1 MRILQATSELYPF
14 SKTGGLADMVAA
26 LGKTLARQGHQI
38 GIVTPLYGPIREKYS
53 MLKKMDWKLSL
64 PMDWQQVEGEVYT
77 LDIEKNLTVYFI
89 AQENFFDRPGIYQ
102 ENGHDYVDNADRY
115 TFFSKAVL
123 NLAQYLPWQPELVHL
138 HDWQT
143 AMVPLLLKHN
153 MSLGV
158 LKRPVASCLTIHN
171 LVYQGGFPGKVY
183 ALSNLPWGYFNPTGT
198 EFYGNFNFLKTG
210 IVFSDMLTTVS
221 PRYAQEILGAEY
233 GANLNGVLQQR
244 TNALVGILNGADYD
258 VWKTVGNPALPYEYS
273 LKNMAGKTK
282 NKKFL
287 QEKMGLPVNLKVPLF
302 ANIGRMAEQK
312 GIEILIPSM
321 EDMLT
326 GDIQFICL
334 GSGDVRYSLALKN
347 LKNHFPD
354 KVGLYIGYDADLAH
368 LITAGSDFFIMPS
381 RYEPCGLNQ
390 MYSLRYGTLPIVR
403 ATGGLAD
410 SVVDLGESK
419 KKATGFKFT
428 NYISNDLTRAILRAM
443 ATYYSPSQ
451 FKEMR
456 KNAMLADFSWDRTAR
471 SYTQVYQTAIQYVTG
486 K

>member
-1 MRILQATSELYPF
+1 MRILQATSELYPY

-26 LGKTLARQGHQI
+26 LGKTLARQGHQV
-38 GIVTPLYGPIREKYS
+38 GIVTPLYGPIREKYPQ
-53 MLKKMDWKLSL
+53 LKKIDWKLSL
-64 PMDWQQVEGEVYT
+64 PMDWQQVVGEVYS
-77 LDIEKNLTVYFI
+77 LEVEKNLTIYFI

-102 ENGHDYVDNADRY
+102 ENGHDYTDNAERY

-123 NLAQYLPWQPELVHL
+123 NLAQYLPWQPELVHV

-153 MSLGV
+153 MSTGV

-171 LVYQGGFPGKVY
+171 LVYQGVFPGKVY

-198 EFYGNFNFLKTG
+198 EFYGNFNFLKAG

-258 VWKTVGNPALPYEYS
+258 VWKTEGNSALPYEYS
-273 LKNMAGKTK
+273 LKNMAGKAK

-287 QEKMGLPVNLKVPLF
+287 QEKMDLPVNPKVPLF

-312 GIEILIPSM
+312 GIEILIPAM
-321 EDMLT
+321 EEMLT

-334 GSGDVRYSLALKN
+334 GSGDVQYSLALNN
-347 LKNHFPD
+347 LKNRFPD
-354 KVGLYIGYDADLAH
+354 KVGLYIGYDADLSH
-368 LITAGSDFFIMPS
+368 VITAGSDFFLMPS

-403 ATGGLAD
+403 ATGGLVD
-410 SVVDLGESK
+410 SVVDLSESK
-419 KKATGFKFT
+419 NNATGFKFT
-428 NYISNDLTRAILRAM
+428 NFMSNDLSRAILRAM
-443 ATYYSPSQ
+443 ATYYSPNQ
-451 FKEMR
+451 FKMMR
-456 KNAMLADFSWDRTAR
+456 KNAMLEDFSWDRTAR
-471 SYTQVYQTAIQYVTG
+471 SYTKVYQASIQHITG